1 MIDKGRRAEK
11 ELNKQKTRQRMH
23 VQIDLDNY
31 EYFPAEKEPDFYS
44 TEITQY
50 VGIYV
55 RVSTG
60 DVKQTTSFEL
70 QKKYYEDYVS
80 KHSNWH
86 LVKIYADEGISGTSL
101 KNRVAFAEMIKDSQ
115 DGKLTLIITKS
126 VSRFARNTED
136 HLSVL
141 RKLSHLKKPVGVFF
155 ESECIFSLN
164 DDSQMALSFLAT
176 MAQEE
181 SHTRSRSME
190 TSLRMR
196 LDNGIPL
203 TPKLLGYTHD
213 SDGNLIINQDEAPT
227 VKLAFFMYLYGYSTK
242 QIAETFNAIGKKSYL
257 GNINWT
263 ANGIVQILRN
273 ERHCGNVLT
282 RKTWTPDFKDHK
294 SKKNYGKRPQSLYKK
309 HHDPIVSHEDFNAV
323 QRLLDNAK
331 YGNKGFLPELK
342 VISDGLLK
350 GFVTVYPKW
359 AAFKANDYYQAAVSI
374 SHLGNADEKSVE
386 KDITVTVDAG
396 DFDLRN
402 FEVTRG
408 EFFDIAKQ
416 PLIAFYNSKIRLGSE
431 LIKRLGGNNYI
442 EMLINPL
449 TMQFA
454 IRTTQKTNR
463 QGVYCSKLCSKK
475 YEPRCIAAT
484 AFFNTV
490 FELFSWNTDYKYQ
503 IIGNLYETE
512 SGTACIFDANSSE
525 IYLKSHMIP
534 SDAPIQKP
542 LSKSG
547 SRICAVPKA
556 WTNSFGRSYYYHE
569 LSYAA
574 LAKQSKEEWQIRVE
588 GQLVEY
594 GNNRNITPYEIIKK
608 YIDEQLQGIIVSG
621 ANND

>member
-1 MIDKGRRAEK
+1 MIDVTKRTEK
-11 ELNKQKTRQRMH
+11 EINKQKTRQRMH
-23 VQIDLDNY
+23 VQVDLDNY

-141 RKLSHLKKPVGVFF
+141 RRLSHLKNPVGVFF

-213 SDGNLIINQDEAPT
+213 SDGNLIVNPEESPT

-257 GNINWT
+257 GNVNWT
-263 ANGIVQILRN
+263 ANGILQILRN

-309 HHDPIVSHEDFNAV
+309 HHEPIVSHEDFNAV

-342 VISDGLLK
+342 VISNGLLK

-359 AAFKANDYYQAAVSI
+359 AAFKADDYYQAAMSI
-374 SHLGNADEKSVE
+374 VPPDGTDEISDK
-386 KDITVTVDAG
+386 KDITFTVDAG

-408 EFFDIAKQ
+408 EFFDITKQ
-416 PLIAFYNSKIRLGSE
+416 SLIVFYNSKIRLGAE
-431 LIKRLGGNNYI
+431 LVKKLGKNNYI

-454 IRTTQKTNR
+454 VRTTQKSSR
-463 QGVYCSKLCSKK
+463 QGVYCSKLQSKK
-475 YEPRCIAAT
+475 YEPKIIAAT
-484 AFFNTV
+484 AFYKTLFD
-490 FELFSWNTDYKYQ
+490 LFSWNTDYKYQ
-503 IIGNLYETE
+503 IAGNLYETE
-512 SGTACIFDANSSE
+512 NGTACIFDASSSE
-525 IYLKSHMIP
+525 IYLKNHMIP
-534 SDAPIQKP
+534 SDATIQKP

-547 SRICAVPKA
+547 GRIRAVPQD
-556 WTNSFGRSYYYHE
+556 WTTNFGRAYYYHE

-574 LAKQSKEEWQIRVE
+574 LAQQSKEDWQIRVE

-594 GNNRNITPYEIIKK
+594 GRVRNITPYEVIKA
-608 YIDEQLQGIIVSG
+608 YISEQLNGITVPEE
-621 ANND
+621 NNV